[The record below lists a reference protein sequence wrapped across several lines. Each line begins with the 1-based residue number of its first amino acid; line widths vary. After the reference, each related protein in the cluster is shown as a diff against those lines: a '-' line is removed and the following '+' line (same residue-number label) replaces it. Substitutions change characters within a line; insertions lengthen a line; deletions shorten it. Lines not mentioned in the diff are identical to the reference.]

1 VKKGFT
7 LIELLGVI
15 VIIGVLALIT
25 VPAVDSV
32 VKKGKQR
39 AYDMTKDTII
49 DAAKNWL
56 TDNKNLFADGD
67 TLTLTLSDLKEQG
80 YLDFDIKN
88 PSSGVC
94 LDNRMEVS
102 ITRNEKKYS
111 YVIIDG
117 NLVDGAS
124 NDCEAVSITPSIYLL
139 GANPLNIEINTS
151 FTDPG
156 AKAISAEGNDISGNI
171 ITNGIVD
178 TSILA
183 DNIKY
188 KYTILSDGITKTITR
203 KINVI
208 DTTSPVITG
217 TDDITIYTTDTTFNI
232 MNGVSAIDNSGET
245 ITIKT
250 KSNLSLG
257 VKGVYNVTYIATDSS
272 GNTTTVTRKITVRK
286 GISVLKSYSYGNYFW
301 NDAYNTKIESI
312 DFVEYVNTTNSVVSW
327 DLSLANDGSVTGWLM
342 TDSDNPSY
350 YKMYIGSKNYIYA
363 NPNSSSLFSGLTSL
377 FSIAFDN
384 FNTSNVTN
392 MSYMFN
398 NATSLNNL
406 DLTVFDTTNV
416 TDMSYMFF
424 NLSNLTNLDIDTFNT
439 SKVTNMAGMFGYLL
453 SLPSLNLSG
462 LDTTKVTDMSNMF
475 AMGYE
480 TTKASDIALKSLNL
494 TSFNT
499 SNVTNMAGMFRGFAS
514 LTSLNLSNFNTMK
527 VTNMNSMFY
536 NCNSI
541 TSLDLSNFNTPNLV
555 SVNQM
560 FNSMDKVQ
568 SINLS
573 SFNTSNITDM
583 TGMFR
588 RCHALV
594 SLDLSGF
601 DTSKVTNM
609 SIMFQ
614 QSDALINLNLSNF
627 NTANVVDMSYMFSYA
642 YSLTN
647 LNLSNFN
654 TSNVTNMANMF
665 QYANH
670 LVNLDLSSFNT
681 ALVTNMDYMFNYAS
695 SLNLIYVGSNWTT
708 AGATTTN
715 MFTGCGT
722 STVTLK

>member
-1 VKKGFT
+1 MKKGFT

-15 VIIGVLALIT
+15 VIIGILALIT

-49 DAAKNWL
+49 TATKNWL
-56 TDNKNLFADGD
+56 TDNKSLFADGD

-88 PSSGVC
+88 PSSGAC

-102 ITRNEKKYS
+102 VTRNEKKYS
-111 YVIIDG
+111 YVIVDED
-117 NLVDGAS
+117 LVDGS
-124 NDCEAVSITPSIYLL
+124 SDDCEAVSKTPSIYLL

-156 AKAISAEGNDISGNI
+156 AKATSAEGDDISSNI
-171 ITNGIVD
+171 ITNDIVD

-203 KINVI
+203 KINVV

-232 MNGVSAIDNSGET
+232 MDGVSVTDNSGET
-245 ITIKT
+245 ITIRT

-257 VKGVYNVTYIATDSS
+257 IKGVYNVTYIATDST
-272 GNTTTVTRKITVRK
+272 GNTTTVTRKITVQK
-286 GISVLKSYSYGNYFW
+286 GISVLKAYSYGNYFW
-301 NDAYNTKIESI
+301 NDAYNAKIESI
-312 DFVEYVNTTNSVVSW
+312 EFVEYVNTTNSVVSW
-327 DLSLANDGSVTGWLM
+327 DLSLPNDGSITGWLM
-342 TDSDNPSY
+342 TDTDNPSY
-350 YKMYIGSKNYIYA
+350 YKMYIGSNNSIYA
-363 NPNSSSLFSGLTSL
+363 NPNSSSLFSGLTNL
-377 FSIAFDN
+377 FSIDFDN

-392 MSYMFN
+392 MSSMFS
-398 NATSLNNL
+398 NASSLINLNL
-406 DLTVFDTTNV
+406 DVFDTSNV
-416 TDMSYMFF
+416 TNMSYMFSNANKLESL
-424 NLSNLTNLDIDTFNT
+424 NLNTFET
-439 SKVTNMAGMFGYLL
+439 SKVTNMSGMFSYLL
-453 SLPSLNLSG
+453 SLESLDLSNF
-462 LDTTKVTDMSNMF
+462 DTSNVTDMGVMF
-475 AMGYE
+475 QMGYE
-480 TTKASDIALKSLNL
+480 TTEASDIALKSLNL
-494 TSFNT
+494 SSFNT
-499 SNVTNMAGMFRGFAS
+499 SNVTNMAGMFCGFAS
-514 LTSLNLSNFNTMK
+514 LTSLNLSNFNTTK

-541 TSLDLSNFNTPNLV
+541 TSLNLSNFNTPNLV
-555 SVNQM
+555 STNQM
-560 FNSMDKVQ
+560 FNSMDRVQ

-573 SFNTSNITDM
+573 NFNTSNITDM
-583 TGMFR
+583 SGMFR
-588 RCHALV
+588 RCHALT

-601 DTSKVTNM
+601 NTSKVTNM

-614 QSDALINLNLSNF
+614 QSDALTNLDLSSF
-627 NTANVVDMSYMFSYA
+627 NTSNVVDMSYMFSYT
-642 YSLTN
+642 YSLAS
-647 LNLSNFN
+647 LNLSSFN
-654 TSNVTNMANMF
+654 TSNVTNMADMF
-665 QYANH
+665 QYASH
-670 LVNLDLSSFNT
+670 LANLDLSSFNT

-722 STVTLK
+722 TTVTLK